1 MKESDFYKRIKKC
14 KNKKCQKKMMLNYTC
29 KYPFKIYFL
38 FQFYL
43 LTQSFTNEIF
53 CFHKANF

>member
-29 KYPFKIYFL
+29 KYPFKII
-38 FQFYL
+38 
-43 LTQSFTNEIF
+43 N
-53 CFHKANF
+53 